1 MHRHRGLLLRD
12 VALADCSVSS
22 FLCQRGVEFSGRQA
36 SESLYFLRVARYT
49 LTHLFDALE
58 HTMTDQDRLVG
69 AGKRPE
75 DRLDYALRQPG
86 WTK

>member
-1 MHRHRGLLLRD
+1 
-12 VALADCSVSS
+12 
-22 FLCQRGVEFSGRQA
+22 
-36 SESLYFLRVARYT
+36 
-49 LTHLFDALE
+49 LE